1 MKEGHCILYTMNEQD
16 PPAVNTLLEQI
27 EGDLASLEQAL
38 AGRLGADEA
47 RLLSSARQAS
57 RLLRL
62 QLQGAGKP
70 AIPVTED
77 SSAPASLA
85 HAQAL
90 AYAHDLVQ
98 TYRQSAEHRR
108 RLELT
113 EQQLIRAEKLA
124 TMSRVAATVAHEL
137 GNIVTPLLMYT
148 SLLEGAAANQSSE
161 IVEIA
166 GQMKQIIQRART
178 MVEQLAASARGDTGH
193 TLPTDLNQALD
204 YALGLLA
211 PRFKKA
217 GVAIRRQ
224 DAPNLPLVAARPGQ
238 LEQVFTNIAI
248 NALDAMPDGGQFD
261 IDVTVESTAGNSQ
274 RAVCIRFADTG
285 CGIPSDHLP
294 HVFDPFYTTKS
305 GGAGSGLGLF
315 VSHLI
320 VDQHGGTIEIDSR
333 EGEGTTVIIHLPTAG
348 GDFFDAPQ
356 P

>member
-1 MKEGHCILYTMNEQD
+1 MNEKD
-16 PPAVNTLLEQI
+16 PPAANTLLEQI
-27 EGDLASLEQAL
+27 EGDLVSLEQAL
-38 AGRLGADEA
+38 AGRLSPDEV
-47 RLLSSARQAS
+47 RLLSSVQQAS
-57 RLLRL
+57 RLVRL
-62 QLQGAGKP
+62 QLQVADKP
-70 AIPVTED
+70 AVPAEEEKED
-77 SSAPASLA
+77 GPTPASLA
-85 HAQAL
+85 HAQTL

-148 SLLEGAAANQSSE
+148 SLLERAAADQSSE
-161 IVEIA
+161 VVEIA
-166 GQMKQIIQRART
+166 GQMKQIIQRARM

-204 YALGLLA
+204 YALGLLS

-217 GVAIRRQ
+217 KVAVWRQ
-224 DAPNLPLVAARPGQ
+224 TAPDLPLVAARPGQ

-248 NALDAMPDGGQFD
+248 NALDAMPEGGQF
-261 IDVTVESTAGNSQ
+261 IIGVTVESTASGDQS
-274 RAVCIRFADTG
+274 VLCVRFADTG
-285 CGIPSDHLP
+285 CGIPPDHLP

-356 P
+356 R

>member
-1 MKEGHCILYTMNEQD
+1 MNEND
-16 PPAVNTLLEQI
+16 PPEVNALLEQI
-27 EGDLASLEQAL
+27 EGSLVSLEEAMV
-38 AGRLGADEA
+38 GRLGADEA
-47 RLLSSARQAS
+47 CLLSSARQAS
-57 RLLRL
+57 RLLRSRL
-62 QLQGAGKP
+62 QLADKP
-70 AIPVTED
+70 SVPAKENGPT
-77 SSAPASLA
+77 PASLA
-85 HAQAL
+85 HAQTL

-137 GNIVTPLLMYT
+137 GNIVTPLLMYA
-148 SLLEGAAANQSSE
+148 SLLEGAAAGQSPE
-161 IVEIA
+161 IAEIA

-178 MVEQLAASARGDTGH
+178 MVEQLAASARGDAGH
-193 TLPTDLNQALD
+193 TLPTDLTQALD
-204 YALGLLA
+204 YALGLLS

-217 GVAIRRQ
+217 GVAVRRQ
-224 DAPNLPLVAARPGQ
+224 ITPDLPLVAARPGQ

-248 NALDAMPDGGQFD
+248 NALDAMPDGGQFT
-261 IDVTVESTAGNSQ
+261 IGITVESTTGSGQ
-274 RAVCIRFADTG
+274 HAVCIRCADTG
-285 CGIPSDHLP
+285 CGIPPDHLP

-333 EGEGTTVIIHLPTAG
+333 EGEGTTVIIHLPIAR

-356 P
+356 S

>member
-1 MKEGHCILYTMNEQD
+1 MNEQD
-16 PPAVNTLLEQI
+16 PPTVNTLLEQI
-27 EGDLASLEQAL
+27 EGALVSLEQAL
-38 AGRLGADEA
+38 AGRLSADEA
-47 RLLSSARQAS
+47 YLLSSARQTS
-57 RLLRL
+57 RLVRS
-62 QLQGAGKP
+62 QLQAADKP
-70 AIPVTED
+70 AAPDMGDGST
-77 SSAPASLA
+77 PASLA
-85 HAQAL
+85 HAQTL

-137 GNIVTPLLMYT
+137 GNIVTPLLMYI
-148 SLLEGAAANQSSE
+148 SLLEGAAAADQSSSE
-161 IVEIA
+161 IMEIA

-193 TLPTDLNQALD
+193 TLPTDINQALD
-204 YALGLLA
+204 YALGLLL
-211 PRFKKA
+211 PRFKEGK
-217 GVAIRRQ
+217 VTVRRQ
-224 DAPNLPLVAARPGQ
+224 IASDLPLVAARPGQ

-248 NALDAMPDGGQFD
+248 NALDAMPDGGQF
-261 IDVTVESTAGNSQ
+261 IVGVAVESTASSGLS
-274 RAVCIRFADTG
+274 ALCLRFADTG
-285 CGIPSDHLP
+285 CGIPPDQLP

-320 VDQHGGTIEIDSR
+320 IDQHGGTIEIDSQ
-333 EGEGTTVIIHLPTAG
+333 EGEGTTVVIYLPIAG

-356 P
+356 R

>member
-1 MKEGHCILYTMNEQD
+1 MNVKD
-16 PPAVNTLLEQI
+16 PLVVNTLLKQI
-27 EGDLASLEQAL
+27 EDNLVSLEQAI
-38 AGRLGADEA
+38 AGQLGADEA
-47 RLLSSARQAS
+47 HLLSSVQQAS

-62 QLQGAGKP
+62 QLQVADQP
-70 AIPVTED
+70 AVPVNED
-77 SSAPASLA
+77 GPTPASLA

-148 SLLEGAAANQSSE
+148 SLLEGAAADQSSE

-217 GVAIRRQ
+217 RVAVRRQ
-224 DAPNLPLVAARPGQ
+224 VAPDLPLVAARPGQ

-248 NALDAMPDGGQFD
+248 NALDAMPDGGQF
-261 IDVTVESTAGNSQ
+261 IIGVTVESTISSGQ
-274 RAVCIRFADTG
+274 RAICIRFADTG
-285 CGIPSDHLP
+285 CGIPPDQLP

-320 VDQHGGTIEIDSR
+320 VDQHGGTIEIDSQ
-333 EGEGTTVIIHLPTAG
+333 EGEGTTVTIHLPIAG

-356 P
+356 R

>member
-1 MKEGHCILYTMNEQD
+1 MNEKD
-16 PPAVNTLLEQI
+16 PPAVDTLLEQI
-27 EGDLASLEQAL
+27 EDNLASLEQAI
-38 AGRLGADEA
+38 ASRLGTDEA
-47 RLLSSARQAS
+47 RLLSSVQQAS
-57 RLLRL
+57 RRLRL
-62 QLQGAGKP
+62 QLQVADKP
-70 AIPVTED
+70 ALPVKED
-77 SSAPASLA
+77 GPTPASLA
-85 HAQAL
+85 HAQTL

-98 TYRQSAEHRR
+98 TYRQSVEHRR

-137 GNIVTPLLMYT
+137 GNIVTPLLMYA
-148 SLLEGAAANQSSE
+148 SLLERAAADQSSE

-178 MVEQLAASARGDTGH
+178 MVEQLAASARGDAGH

-217 GVAIRRQ
+217 RVAVQRQ
-224 DAPNLPLVAARPGQ
+224 IAPDLPLVAARPGQ

-248 NALDAMPDGGQFD
+248 NALDAMPDGGQF
-261 IDVTVESTAGNSQ
+261 IIGVTVESTTSSDQ
-274 RAVCIRFADTG
+274 RAICIRFADTG
-285 CGIPSDHLP
+285 CGIPPDHLP

-320 VDQHGGTIEIDSR
+320 VDQHGGTIEIDSQER
-333 EGEGTTVIIHLPTAG
+333 EGTTVIIHLPVAR
-348 GDFFDAPQ
+348 GDFFDVPQ
-356 P
+356 R

>member
-1 MKEGHCILYTMNEQD
+1 MNENG
-16 PPAVNTLLEQI
+16 PPEVAALLEQI
-27 EGDLASLEQAL
+27 EGNLVSLEKTL

-47 RLLSSARQAS
+47 RLLSSVRGAS
-57 RLLRL
+57 RLLRS
-62 QLQGAGKP
+62 QLQVP
-70 AIPVTED
+70 NRLPVPIKED
-77 SSAPASLA
+77 SPTPASLA
-85 HAQAL
+85 HAQTL

-124 TMSRVAATVAHEL
+124 TMSQVAATVAHEL
-137 GNIVTPLLMYT
+137 GNIVTPLLMYA
-148 SLLEGAAANQSSE
+148 SLLEGAAAGQSAE

-178 MVEQLAASARGDTGH
+178 MVEQLAASARGDAASH
-193 TLPTDLNQALD
+193 TLPTDLTQALD

-224 DAPNLPLVAARPGQ
+224 IASDLPSVAARPGQ

-248 NALDAMPDGGQFD
+248 NALDAMPDGGQF
-261 IDVTVESTAGNSQ
+261 IIGVTVESTTGSDQ

-285 CGIPSDHLP
+285 CGIPPDHLP

-320 VDQHGGTIEIDSR
+320 VDQHGGTLEIDSR
-333 EGEGTTVIIHLPTAG
+333 EGEGATVVIHLPIAR

-356 P
+356 R